1 METRCE
7 LKCRSI
13 SSVSLQPAPRSTPT
27 LLLGYP
33 VNQTVFALAIDP
45 PVVSISAIAN
55 YDWKG
60 NIGVQPLQVDT
71 WFRYDDDDL
80 KLVGYDI
87 SMRRFSCL
95 FETITPLIGTGI
107 AKELNITGPDALDYE
122 RLMQTRAALDI
133 CAAHDQYCAVE
144 NQQYATHAECI
155 DTLQNKKPLGK
166 PWAMG
171 IDNTWVHFGMLQYRP
186 AVHCP
191 HYYAAT
197 LNNPFALPFVA
208 GA

>member
-1 METRCE
+1 
-7 LKCRSI
+7 
-13 SSVSLQPAPRSTPT
+13 
-27 LLLGYP
+27 
-33 VNQTVFALAIDP
+33 
-45 PVVSISAIAN
+45 VSISAIAN

-144 NQQYATHAECI
+144 NQQVRRKVLYRVSDDETGFLCSMPRTRNASTRCRTRSRSGSRGRWALTIREWSCRPCCV
-155 DTLQNKKPLGK
+155 PL
-166 PWAMG
+166 
-171 IDNTWVHFGMLQYRP
+171 D
-186 AVHCP
+186 
-191 HYYAAT
+191 
-197 LNNPFALPFVA
+197 
-208 GA
+208 